1 MPPFSAEV
9 VDLQGAARADAV
21 PPRQRAE
28 GVGPDLDRQNRAALE
43 LEQDLEVV
51 VDLLIGLQDRHQL
64 RLDVHDLLVR
74 VHPQELVKHVHA
86 PVVHHAAAIGLEG
99 APAVHR
105 AHGAEHPALDGEDL
119 ADGAALD
126 HLAHD
131 AVVLVPAA
139 VLVDGE
145 DLAAF
150 AADGDH
156 LVPVRDGEGRGLFG
170 HDVLARAQGG
180 DDHVLVDLVGR
191 GHEHEV
197 DLRDREELLQRAAR
211 PHAELLLRALQLLF
225 IHVVGRDKVH
235 ALDLGGVG
243 RVPVGHSA
251 KADDADLQA
260 HMHILLS

>member
-1 MPPFSAEV
+1 M
-9 VDLQGAARADAV
+9 
-21 PPRQRAE
+21 
-28 GVGPDLDRQNRAALE
+28 GVHRHYRRVNHIHH
-43 LEQDLEVV
+43 
-51 VDLLIGLQDRHQL
+51 LIQQ
-64 RLDVHDLLVR
+64 VY
-74 VHPQELVKHVHA
+74 A
-86 PVVHHAAAIGLEG
+86 PVQHHAAAIYFI
-99 APAVHR
+99 ASPAVH
-105 AHGAEHPALDGEDL
+105 GAPGTLYPAFNKIGGSQFAVLYDFPDN
-119 ADGAALD
+119 
-126 HLAHD
+126 